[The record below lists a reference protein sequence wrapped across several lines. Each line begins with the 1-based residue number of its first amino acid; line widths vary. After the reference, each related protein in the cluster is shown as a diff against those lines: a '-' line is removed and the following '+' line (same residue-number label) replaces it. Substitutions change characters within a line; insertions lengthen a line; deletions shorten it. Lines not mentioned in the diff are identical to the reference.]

1 MPLLSGAKVR
11 RVLKIASTLPLL
23 GSLAFAQSV
32 IATIPATDGT
42 LGNPMT
48 IAINPLTGRVYIAGS
63 YVEVVDQRTNEIID
77 TISVGSGQLQ
87 GIAVDPVL
95 RRAYVID
102 NAEGLFAIDLNTDS
116 VVGNFPYSNTN
127 GVAVN
132 PITHRVYMQAPDN
145 TSGNAALFVFDG
157 NARNESTLSPIA
169 TIEDNSPTYQPYGD
183 PQDVVAVNPLTN
195 MIYVSVN
202 LFPGAVWVVD
212 GKTNTSVTTI
222 KGLAELAYGL
232 DVDPIRNLIW
242 VGGQLNQLSEVNGA
256 TNTLISTNSNTGTQP
271 DGVSVDPIRQKVY
284 MAIQQQDLVQIVDEK
299 TNTTLPIS
307 VPVGGAPDNMAID
320 YIHGL
325 LYVGNTGET
334 FQPNAPPPTV
344 SVIKLQ

>member
-1 MPLLSGAKVR
+1 MSLFPAARARAAFQVALS
-11 RVLKIASTLPLL
+11 LPLL
-23 GSLAFAQSV
+23 GSFAFAQSV

-63 YVEVVDQRTNEIID
+63 NVEVVDQRSNQVID

-102 NAEGLFAIDLNTDS
+102 NAQGLFAIDLNNDT
-116 VVGNFPYSNTN
+116 VVGNYPYSNTN

-132 PITHRVYMQAPDN
+132 PLTHRVYMQAPDA
-145 TSGNAALFVFDG
+145 TSGNAALLVFDG
-157 NARNESTLSPIA
+157 PTLKLI
-169 TIEDNSPTYQPYGD
+169 TTVEDNSPAYQPYGG
-183 PQDVVAVNPLTN
+183 PQDVVVVNPVTN
-195 MIYVSVN
+195 KIYVSVN
-202 LFPGAVWVVD
+202 LYPGAVWVVD
-212 GKTNTSVTTI
+212 GDTNTSETTI
-222 KGLAELAYGL
+222 EGLAELAYGL
-232 DVDPIRNLIW
+232 DVDPFRNLIW
-242 VGGQLNQLSEVNGA
+242 VGGQLNQLSKVNGA

-271 DGVSVDPIRQKVY
+271 DGVSVDPIHQKVY
-284 MAIQQQDLVQIVDEK
+284 VAIQQQNVVQIFDEK
-299 TNTTLPIS
+299 TNTPLPTTI
-307 VPVGGAPDNMAID
+307 PVGGAPDNMAID
-320 YIHGL
+320 YVHGL

-334 FQPNAPPPTV
+334 YQPNAPPPSV